1 MTNSV
6 NANFLG
12 FGVHSRRCQ
21 LPRILVR
28 NYEHYVNLGR
38 LDCIDGLDRGRQ
50 YVLKRFNILAN
61 IDGIRHR
68 EFAAHCNF
76 ILNPCTITN
85 QAGICT
91 QANLNK
97 CTLCKFYV
105 QKILFE
111 TFLAACRSLSIQL
124 VKSNMSPSRKS
135 KEDTKKP
142 APPRNVTSQ
151 WSVNEKLTL
160 LAEVEKRP
168 FIKVTSLFSFPSV
181 ATNSLKK

>member
-6 NANFLG
+6 NASFLG
-12 FGVHSRRCQ
+12 FGVQSRRCQ

-61 IDGIRHR
+61 IDGVWHR

-91 QANLNK
+91 QTYHNK

-105 QKILFE
+105 LKLFELFE
-111 TFLAACRSLSIQL
+111 TFLVACQSLSMFLFGQTT
-124 VKSNMSPSRKS
+124 PSTCKNI
-135 KEDTKKP
+135 
-142 APPRNVTSQ
+142 RNGFPGQFLAFRQ
-151 WSVNEKLTL
+151 WFEMTNLK
-160 LAEVEKRP
+160 KRP
-168 FIKVTSLFSFPSV
+168 FIKATSLFSFPSV
-181 ATNSLKK
+181 LTNILK

>member
-21 LPRILVR
+21 LPRILVK
-28 NYEHYVNLGR
+28 NYEHYVNVGR
-38 LDCIDGLDRGRQ
+38 LDCIDSLGRGRQ

-61 IDGIRHR
+61 IDGIWHR

-91 QANLNK
+91 QANHNK

-105 QKILFE
+105 QKSFVRN
-111 TFLAACRSLSIQL
+111 FFCCLSIFIH
-124 VKSNMSPSRKS
+124 SAS
-135 KEDTKKP
+135 KIQY
-142 APPRNVTSQ
+142 V
-151 WSVNEKLTL
+151 
-160 LAEVEKRP
+160 P
-168 FIKVTSLFSFPSV
+168 F
-181 ATNSLKK
+181 A

>member
-28 NYEHYVNLGR
+28 NYEHYVNVGR

-61 IDGIRHR
+61 IGGIWHR

-76 ILNPCTITN
+76 ILNPCTVTN

-91 QANLNK
+91 QANHNK

-105 QKILFE
+105 QRIFVRNFSCCSSIFIHSASKIQY
-111 TFLAACRSLSIQL
+111 S
-124 VKSNMSPSRKS
+124 
-135 KEDTKKP
+135 
-142 APPRNVTSQ
+142 
-151 WSVNEKLTL
+151 
-160 LAEVEKRP
+160 
-168 FIKVTSLFSFPSV
+168 
-181 ATNSLKK
+181 

>member
-1 MTNSV
+1 MPIFFV
-6 NANFLG
+6 LEFIVDAAN
-12 FGVHSRRCQ
+12 CQ
-21 LPRILVR
+21 ESWLETM
-28 NYEHYVNLGR
+28 NTVNLGR

-50 YVLKRFNILAN
+50 YVLERFNILAN
-61 IDGIRHR
+61 IDGIWHR

-124 VKSNMSPSRKS
+124 VKSNMSPSRNS

-142 APPRNVTSQ
+142 TPPRNVTSQ
-151 WSVNEKLTL
+151 WSENEKLTL

-168 FIKVTSLFSFPSV
+168 FVKVTSLFSFPGV